1 MRDFFVI
8 LFHPFTAI
16 CIGIVGLTLSS
27 FIEKKSTKN
36 RFYNF
41 VMWVSLVLML
51 YFFLCFYMLLY
62 NYLGLI
68 MIVAG
73 LILSFYLFSESTA
86 LGLIVISITILGA
99 VLHKL
104 LSINNIVF

>member
-16 CIGIVGLTLSS
+16 CIGIVGTALSS

-41 VMWVSLVLML
+41 VMWFSLALML
-51 YFFLCFYMLLY
+51 YFFLWLYMLLY
-62 NYLGLI
+62 EYLGLI

-73 LILSFYLFSESTA
+73 LILSFSLFSESTA